1 MALSLNL
8 NFSFSVVPLWVGG
21 TGWIGARRDANVSA
35 VGGGGIGSRGRQVM
49 GFPCQTIVML
59 WSWVGADM
67 RMVWEFRRCVS
78 GVFMLEGCGR
88 EWFWWEQENAVE

>member
-1 MALSLNL
+1 VSL
-8 NFSFSVVPLWVGG
+8 WRGG
-21 TGWIGARRDANVSA
+21 NCWSGARRDANVSA

-67 RMVWEFRRCVS
+67 SMVCEFRRCVS
-78 GVFMLEGCGR
+78 GFLMLERCGR
-88 EWFWWEQENAVE
+88 EWFRWEQENALV